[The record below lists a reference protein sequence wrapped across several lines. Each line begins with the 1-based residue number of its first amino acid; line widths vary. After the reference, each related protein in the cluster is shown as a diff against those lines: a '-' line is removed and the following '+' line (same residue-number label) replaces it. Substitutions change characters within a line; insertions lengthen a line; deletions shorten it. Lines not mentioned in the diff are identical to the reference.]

1 MGINER
7 FLEFALLGAQW
18 VLWLMVGLSVLGATV
33 AVERI
38 LRYRRAARGQA
49 ELQRRAALAWEA
61 CAVGESQPSDA
72 LLDVAAAARDS
83 GGTGGPGPSMV
94 SAVVDGRHLGAAGV
108 GRVVEA
114 TRKAQRRGLEKYLG
128 VLGTIGANA
137 PFIGLFGTVL
147 EILRVF
153 NLIGEQ
159 GMGSSSQSLTIM
171 TGISE
176 ALVATGVGL
185 IVAIPAIIGFNV
197 LTKWLD
203 SIFSQAD
210 EIVELTLALVDAEE
224 VDRGRG

>member
-1 MGINER
+1 MVRLHAIDREER
-7 FLEFALLGAQW
+7 ELLR
-18 VLWLMVGLSVLGATV
+18 T
-33 AVERI
+33 E
-38 LRYRRAARGQA
+38 
-49 ELQRRAALAWEA
+49 ALADLRSWFRVLE
-61 CAVGESQPSDA
+61 VIGSLSP
-72 LLDVAAAARDS
+72 LL
-83 GGTGGPGPSMV
+83 
-94 SAVVDGRHLGAAGV
+94 
-108 GRVVEA
+108 
-114 TRKAQRRGLEKYLG
+114 
-128 VLGTIGANA
+128 
-137 PFIGLFGTVL
+137 GLFGTVL